1 MFTPTDFMQPIQAF
15 ITAIATDMFPQDI
28 ATPIVV
34 NYQTIDPDSEMVRQ
48 TNGQG
53 LAVAQVG
60 IDTPNRSTDVIGLE
74 TIVTRQANYLII
86 IRRQMSEDEWRRN
99 TGDFIQNMANRIEY
113 ENVMRGTTEE
123 HPLLPHFSDTQK
135 EAIWCNGGIETLSE
149 VEPNVVEN
157 ALNLILTYDL
167 IFERP
172 Y

>member
-1 MFTPTDFMQPIQAF
+1 MPFTTTDFMQPIQKF
-15 ITAIATDMFPQDI
+15 VTAIASDMYPQDI
-28 ATPIVV
+28 ATPIQV
-34 NYQTIDPDSEMVRQ
+34 NYQIIDP
-48 TNGQG
+48 NGTMSPQG
-53 LAVAQVG
+53 IAVAQVG
-60 IDTPNRSTDVIGLE
+60 IDTPNRLTDVIGLE

-113 ENVMRGTTEE
+113 ENIMRGTTEE
-123 HPLLPHFSDTQK
+123 HPLLPHFSDTEK

-167 IFERP
+167 VFQRP